1 MKDTVSRQPAHC
13 QRVNLPMSK
22 VVPLMLAQHCA
33 NDLGYFSNFHTEVQ
47 SDQSVI
53 LWQLF
58 KVAEDA
64 HVKID
69 LEYLVSLTP
78 EEGAAV
84 EEMPKRIVFTIA
96 ESADMHPI
104 DPGFVRDIQ
113 LYGNCGLDTDQVEA
127 AFKTLMVRLCGLSE
141 TTIESMLPR
150 DYSSV
155 RISRDIVSGGL
166 KWEYEAERD
175 SSDAPQGTDP
185 VDTGSH
191 SQQDAPVDVDGPSV
205 DSKGEVE
212 DTDPVED
219 TDQSVPV
226 ESVINEL
233 ESLDLN
239 EMD

>member
-1 MKDTVSRQPAHC
+1 
-13 QRVNLPMSK
+13 
-22 VVPLMLAQHCA
+22 MLH
-33 NDLGYFSNFHTEVQ
+33 
-47 SDQSVI
+47 
-53 LWQLF
+53 QLF
-58 KVAEDA
+58 QVAEDVS
-64 HVKID
+64 VKIA
-69 LEYLVSLTP
+69 LEYVLSLTP
-78 EEGAAV
+78 EEGSAV

-104 DPGFVRDIQ
+104 DPVFVRDIQ

-150 DYSSV
+150 DNSSV

-166 KWEYEAERD
+166 NWEYEAERD
-175 SSDAPQGTDP
+175 SSDAPQATDP

-191 SQQDAPVDVDGPSV
+191 SQQDAPVDVDGPSA
-205 DSKGEVE
+205 DSMGEVE

-233 ESLDLN
+233 ESLDLSA
-239 EMD
+239 MDEFTITMKCLHWSVSLSHHLAFKFDLMFDNFHII